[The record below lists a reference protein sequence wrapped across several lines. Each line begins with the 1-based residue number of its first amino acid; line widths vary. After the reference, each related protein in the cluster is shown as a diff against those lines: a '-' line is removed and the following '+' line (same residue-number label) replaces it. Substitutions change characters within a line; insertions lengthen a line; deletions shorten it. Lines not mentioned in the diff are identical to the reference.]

1 MQVIVSKTNMG
12 NFDSFADNYQ
22 QVHTENIRVTGEN
35 SEYFARYKARYIARC
50 AEAGFSGRILDYGCG
65 IGMISSYVKEALP
78 LATVDGYDI
87 SDASLVKVDSKIR
100 AQGTFTS
107 DWKQV
112 GAEYDIIVVANVMHH
127 VPPDERQ
134 DVITRLRDRLAP
146 QGKLM
151 IVEHNPLNPLT
162 RWAVANCA
170 FDDDAI
176 LLPTEEAKAYALC
189 SKLKILRQDYIVFFP
204 RPLAWLRPLEP
215 HLNWCPAGAQY
226 ALIAQRTTGV

>member
-1 MQVIVSKTNMG
+1 MG
-12 NFDSFADNYQ
+12 NFDSFANSYQ

-35 SEYFARYKARYIARC
+35 SEYFARYKARYIARH
-50 AEAGFSGRILDYGCG
+50 AEKVLSCRILDYGCG

-87 SDASLVKVDSKIR
+87 SDASLAKVDPQTR
-100 AQGTFTS
+100 RQGTFTS

-112 GAEYDIIVVANVMHH
+112 GAEYDIIVIANVMHH
-127 VPPDERQ
+127 VPPHERQ
-134 DVITRLRDRLAP
+134 DVITRLRNRLAP

-170 FDDDAI
+170 FDDDAV
-176 LLPTEEAKAYALC
+176 LLPTAEAKTYALRC
-189 SKLKILRQDYIVFFP
+189 NLKILRQDYIVFFP
-204 RPLAWLRPLEP
+204 RPLAWFRPLES

-226 ALIAQRTTGV
+226 ALVAQRTAGD